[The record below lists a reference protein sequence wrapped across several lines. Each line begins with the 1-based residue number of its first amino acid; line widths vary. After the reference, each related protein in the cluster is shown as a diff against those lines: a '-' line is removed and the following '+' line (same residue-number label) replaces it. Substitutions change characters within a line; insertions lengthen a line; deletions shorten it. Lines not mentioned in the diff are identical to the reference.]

1 MAKELTNSE
10 VRRLIRDEIEKLVTQ
25 KEVES
30 IIDKKIKD
38 LKKDM
43 VTREEVKKMIR
54 QTIVNQY
61 KYLWEKSNFFIR
73 HI

>member
-1 MAKELTNSE
+1 MAKDLTNSE
-10 VRRLIRDEIEKLVTQ
+10 IRKLIRDEIEKFVTE

-61 KYLWEKSNFFIR
+61 KYLWEKSNFFIS

>member
-10 VRRLIRDEIEKLVTQ
+10 VRRLIRDEIEKFVTE
-25 KEVES
+25 KEVEK